1 MQKTVMIVLIT
12 LAFALPKGVVAANN
26 PAASGSKPSSLVP
39 HPTARNHVYGSPI
52 STAIVGHRKASHQK
66 HTPAPR

>member
-1 MQKTVMIVLIT
+1 MNKPAMIVLIALT
-12 LAFALPKGVVAANN
+12 FALPKQVVAA
-26 PAASGSKPSSLVP
+26 KPSSLVP

-52 STAIVGHRKASHQK
+52 PPAIVGHRKASHQK